1 MREAAL
7 KAAGFLTL
15 LLAPLG
21 SQAYYN
27 ANLVGVVTQVLTYPE
42 SGHIL
47 FVLNNQ
53 PSHPACNSSYFAFG
67 DAGSEAAVNR
77 VYARLLVAHATGE
90 PVNIGFDNEGN
101 CASGYIRAHRVG

>member
-1 MREAAL
+1 MRKQVL
-7 KAAGFLTL
+7 KAVGLLTL
-15 LLAPLG
+15 SLAPLG

-27 ANLVGVVTQVLTYPE
+27 ANISGVVTQVLTYPE

-53 PSHPACNSSYFAFG
+53 PSHPTCNSSYFAFG
-67 DAGSEAAVNR
+67 DVGTEAVVNR
-77 VYARLLVAHATGE
+77 VYARLLLAHATGE
-90 PVNIGFDNEGN
+90 PVNIGFDNAGD